1 MKKPLSYSGYST
13 FQTCAY
19 KYQLQYIDRIAPDST
34 PLHLVVGSAFDKA
47 GNALLEGKGDPF
59 TEANAELARIF
70 FDKIEYSHK
79 DFESQILCPVSYGAM
94 MLDLRTIGWK
104 GEDNELYQMADA
116 LFDKLS
122 RGETLSVGQKSAL
135 DTMVYYTA
143 VEKISLMIEGFK
155 NHILPKIEKVVSVQK
170 NVKRGIM
177 DAEVIFKDMPGVVCL
192 DNKTASRPY
201 KNDSVLFSVQLAG
214 YESLIG
220 AYCVFHKSVKPGARE
235 IVPQLIINKIPE
247 HNRAIVEE
255 AYQKTEALIETNVFP
270 RNLNACGKS
279 FGKPCVYVSLCWNN
293 SMEGLVKKDEK
304 V

>member
-1 MKKPLSYSGYST
+1 MKKPLSYSAYSSYMV
-13 FQTCAY
+13 CPRKYAY
-19 KYQLQYIDRIAPDST
+19 EKIDRIAPDST
-34 PLHLVVGSAFDKA
+34 PIHLVVGSAFDKA

-70 FDKIEYSHK
+70 FDNIEYSHK
-79 DFESQILCPVSYGAM
+79 DFEPQILCPVSHEAM
-94 MLDLRTIGWK
+94 IRDLRTIGWK
-104 GEDNELYQMADA
+104 GEDTELGQMADA

-122 RGETLSVGQKSAL
+122 RGETLSTGQKSAL
-135 DTMVYYTA
+135 DTLVYYTYI
-143 VEKISLMIEGFK
+143 EKVSLMIEGFK

-177 DAEVIFKDMPGVVCL
+177 DAEVIFKDTPGVVCL

-247 HNRAIVEE
+247 HNRTLVEE
-255 AYQKTEALIETNVFP
+255 AYQKTEKLIATEVFP

-279 FGKPCVYVSLCWNN
+279 FGKPCVYVNLCWNN
-293 SMEGLVKKDEK
+293 SMEGLVKKNEK